1 MSRQEPWK
9 LSEGKARKVGL
20 LFEGENA
27 IRKFWEEHVRP
38 KLSDEFYTRR
48 NVDCIF
54 WVDEARKILGFDGP
68 DYKDRFATVRRFNQI
83 HAAKI
88 TAAGNAVGAPEAVAS
103 TTAVHVG
110 SPPSGV
116 VVTNAAESDPGGMP
130 ISGARPKKRKSSN
143 RSSSSSA
150 SGLSCYGIGEDPQK
164 KKKKSEKKK
173 KRKPTNIHNAP
184 WIHAKEQAELFE
196 SLYARVS
203 VLSDS
208 QLRQASDLLRRG
220 NPQMI
225 GLVKA
230 YVGKEADE
238 ASKKQFKRVLM
249 TLFG

>member
-1 MSRQEPWK
+1 
-9 LSEGKARKVGL
+9 
-20 LFEGENA
+20 
-27 IRKFWEEHVRP
+27 
-38 KLSDEFYTRR
+38 
-48 NVDCIF
+48 
-54 WVDEARKILGFDGP
+54 VDEARKILGFDGP

-130 ISGARPKKRKSSN
+130 ISGARPKKCKSSN

-173 KRKPTNIHNAP
+173 KRRVPESDDGLIHYTDLLRKYPAENIFSKSTNTAGSLSERLPTTTHNHQSHSWASASSSSSSSRKPTNIHNAP
-184 WIHAKEQAELFE
+184 WIHAKVSGLFKF
-196 SLYARVS
+196 L
-203 VLSDS
+203 
-208 QLRQASDLLRRG
+208 
-220 NPQMI
+220 
-225 GLVKA
+225 
-230 YVGKEADE
+230 
-238 ASKKQFKRVLM
+238 
-249 TLFG
+249 